1 MQHDEH
7 DSKAM
12 AALRR
17 LQESGSG
24 VKIGAVVVC
33 TLLCSG
39 LLPGVP
45 ILIGVL
51 LMLAVALH
59 TWTPD
64 LQPYLQPI
72 LRVPVAAAATRRA
85 RLLLIAAVG
94 GLLVVSGAVGATT
107 RGHLRSRW
115 EQDDR
120 RREVAEQD
128 AERLMARVQDHLA
141 GGDVLSAEL
150 ALMDSERI
158 ADMDPERRE
167 QFAALLERV
176 RASGDGRA
184 ILAVL
189 VGLPKSA
196 FEAFETSQHVPPQFE
211 YPERALTMR
220 VVAIALEQLPE
231 ARRLRAGR

>member
-1 MQHDEH
+1 MHQHEYEA
-7 DSKAM
+7 KAM
-12 AALRR
+12 AALQRVR
-17 LQESGSG
+17 ESGSG

-85 RLLLIAAVG
+85 RLVLIAAVG

-128 AERLMARVQDHLA
+128 AERLMGRVEDHLA

-150 ALMDSERI
+150 ALMDAERI

-167 QFAALLERV
+167 QFAQLLERV
-176 RASGDGRA
+176 RRSGDGPA

-189 VGLPKSA
+189 VGLTPEA
-196 FEAFETSQHVPPQFE
+196 FSAFETSQRLPPQFE
-211 YPERALTMR
+211 FPERALTMR
-220 VVAIALEQLPE
+220 AVAIALEQLPE
-231 ARRLRAGR
+231 ARKRRAGR

>member
-1 MQHDEH
+1 MHQHE
-7 DSKAM
+7 SKAT
-12 AALRR
+12 AALRKVR
-17 LQESGSG
+17 ESGNG
-24 VKIGAVVVC
+24 VKIGAAVVA

-39 LLPGVP
+39 LLPGLP
-45 ILIGVL
+45 ILIGML
-51 LMLAVALH
+51 LILAVALH

-64 LQPYLQPI
+64 LQPWLQPI

-85 RLLLIAAVG
+85 RLVLIAVVG

-115 EQDDR
+115 EQDGR

-128 AERLMARVQDHLA
+128 ATRLMARVEDYLA

-150 ALMDSERI
+150 ALMEADRI
-158 ADMDPERRE
+158 TDLDPARRAE
-167 QFAALLERV
+167 FTAMLERV
-176 RASGDGRA
+176 RSSGDAAA

-189 VGLPKSA
+189 VGLPQEA
-196 FEAFETSQHVPPQFE
+196 FAGFETSQRVPPQFE

-220 VVAIALEQLPE
+220 AVAIALEQLPE
-231 ARRLRAGR
+231 ARKRRAGH